1 MLVEKVEPIVSDKM
15 LILPKTRQRLPP
27 PSKTQFLHQ
36 PATDGYW
43 WAAAYRHYHPQTQH
57 KLFLVSGT
65 YRACSPLVAN
75 TSTALSSPAH
85 KKYLLRWKANVKG
98 HRDCLLPCHC
108 VAFAGGKFLRA
119 PLASSPVHTS
129 PVFFCYV
136 VLNVNNKT
144 LCNASPGTLIG
155 LHSMDGCASSSSSTS
170 IQSSGGGAWDS
181 LPANGELVLK
191 IYWMSLVFNN
201 NNHLI
206 GFNEMPRSGWNVF
219 NKAWVG
225 GSGTF

>member
-1 MLVEKVEPIVSDKM
+1 MLVEKVETIVSDKM
-15 LILPKTRQRLPP
+15 LILPKTTHNTIP
-27 PSKTQFLHQ
+27 PS
-36 PATDGYW
+36 ATDGYW

-57 KLFLVSGT
+57 RLFLVSGT

-98 HRDCLLPCHC
+98 QRDCLLPCHC

-119 PLASSPVHTS
+119 PSASASSPVHTS

-155 LHSMDGCASSSSSTS
+155 LHSMDGCASS
-170 IQSSGGGAWDS
+170 
-181 LPANGELVLK
+181 
-191 IYWMSLVFNN
+191 
-201 NNHLI
+201 NHPVVVPGTHCLSMVSWSWRFIECHSYLI
-206 GFNEMPRSGWNVF
+206 II
-219 NKAWVG
+219 
-225 GSGTF
+225 T